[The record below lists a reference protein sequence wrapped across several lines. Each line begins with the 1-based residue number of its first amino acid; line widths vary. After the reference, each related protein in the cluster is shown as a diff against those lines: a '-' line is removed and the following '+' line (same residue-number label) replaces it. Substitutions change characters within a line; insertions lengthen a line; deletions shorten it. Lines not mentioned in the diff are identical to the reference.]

1 MFTKSVWS
9 GSYFRSTGVSTARVP
24 GTYIR
29 NSVVGPCLLIVA
41 NTQSGSR
48 YRVLGTGQDEGHV
61 SLTDS
66 ESVEFEPE
74 QGAEDMQDE
83 VLQFIWLDYYF
94 AREINDVPPPS
105 LLCWVCFLF
114 PPTRFSSSPTPFI
127 GHKCV
132 FGHVSNIIQGRC
144 PHQKFTTLFTSN
156 TLNSRFKK
164 NCRAAVGEVSPH

>member
-24 GTYIR
+24 GSYIR

-94 AREINDVPPPS
+94 AREINDVPPPRDGPGQGAFDNRSEFVLGDPGARFGGENKRGYEVSGDKCMPHWS
-105 LLCWVCFLF
+105 LFASTCF
-114 PPTRFSSSPTPFI
+114 
-127 GHKCV
+127 
-132 FGHVSNIIQGRC
+132 
-144 PHQKFTTLFTSN
+144 FTSN
-156 TLNSRFKK
+156 MSD
-164 NCRAAVGEVSPH
+164 G